1 MASRK
6 LGNVPADLRRAGQ
19 RFAGWRQRRT
29 AGSRIPEPLWT
40 LATELATVHGLHR
53 TALVLGLDYYSLKQ
67 RVESSCRSGDHS
79 GDRPGDQRTPAAFV
93 ELSPPSLP
101 LSSPS
106 PIASPSSRECLLE
119 FENGLGAKM
128 RVHLKGHDAPD
139 LASLCRSFWN
149 RDSWTAE

>member
-6 LGNVPADLRRAGQ
+6 LGDVSADLRRAQQ
-19 RFAGWRQRRT
+19 RFAAWRRTRT
-29 AGSRIPEPLWT
+29 AGSRIPDALWT

-67 RVESSCRSGDHS
+67 RVESSCRSGDH
-79 GDRPGDQRTPAAFV
+79 PGDHRTPAAFV

-106 PIASPSSRECLLE
+106 PIASPSSCECLLE

-149 RDSWTAE
+149 RDSWNAE

>member
-1 MASRK
+1 MAGRK
-6 LGNVPADLRRAGQ
+6 LGDVPADLRRARQ
-19 RFAGWRQRRT
+19 RFAVWRRGRT
-29 AGSRIPEPLWT
+29 TGSRIPEPLWT

-53 TALVLGLDYYSLKQ
+53 TASVLGLDYYSLKQ
-67 RVESSCRSGDHS
+67 RAESSYCL
-79 GDRPGDQRTPAAFV
+79 DQRTPAAFV

-106 PIASPSSRECLLE
+106 SPRECLLE

-139 LASLCRSFWN
+139 LASLCRSFW
-149 RDSWTAE
+149 DAE

>member
-6 LGNVPADLRRAGQ
+6 LGNVPADLRRSER
-19 RFAGWRQRRT
+19 RFAVWRRTRT
-29 AGSRIPEPLWT
+29 AGSRIPEPLWM

-79 GDRPGDQRTPAAFV
+79 GDQRTPAAFV

-149 RDSWTAE
+149 RDSWNAE

>member
-19 RFAGWRQRRT
+19 RLAGWRQRRT

-53 TALVLGLDYYSLKQ
+53 TASVLGLDYYSLKQ
-67 RVESSCRSGDHS
+67 RVESSCRSGDH
-79 GDRPGDQRTPAAFV
+79 PGDQRTPAAFV

-101 LSSPS
+101 L
-106 PIASPSSRECLLE
+106 ASPTSACECLLE
-119 FENGLGAKM
+119 FENGLGAKL

-149 RDSWTAE
+149 RDSWNAE

>member
-6 LGNVPADLRRAGQ
+6 LGDVPADLRRARQ
-19 RFAGWRQRRT
+19 QFAAWRRGRT

-53 TALVLGLDYYSLKQ
+53 TASVLGLDYYSLKQ
-67 RVESSCRSGDHS
+67 RVESSCRSGDH
-79 GDRPGDQRTPAAFV
+79 PGDQRTPAAFV

-106 PIASPSSRECLLE
+106 SACECLLE
-119 FENGLGAKM
+119 IENGLGAKL

-139 LASLCRSFWN
+139 LALLCRSFWN
-149 RDSWTAE
+149 RDSWNAE